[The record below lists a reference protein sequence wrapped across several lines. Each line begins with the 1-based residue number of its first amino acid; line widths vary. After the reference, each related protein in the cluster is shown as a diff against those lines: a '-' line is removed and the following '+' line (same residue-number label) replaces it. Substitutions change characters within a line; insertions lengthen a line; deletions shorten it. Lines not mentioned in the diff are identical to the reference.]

1 MTKTVVQF
9 HAHMGIKWSENFISS
24 GYKFGRWL
32 QYGMDGKD
40 DWGTQRES
48 GTVSSIFGIVIGIAS
63 LEKDWLYFSV
73 YLKTDTKLRKSA

>member
-1 MTKTVVQF
+1 MV
-9 HAHMGIKWSENFISS
+9 
-24 GYKFGRWL
+24 

-40 DWGTQRES
+40 DRGTQRES

-63 LEKDWLYFSV
+63 LEKDWLYFPV